1 MKHCPKCGRS
11 YEDANLNFCLED
23 GELLSLQATGSAVD
37 DSPPTVMLDP
47 ARRTNPTGWPPQ
59 QQPGSAPPMQWSAP
73 QANAPAVHFGG
84 LPMTVSPN
92 QTLAIVSLSL
102 GIASM
107 TIGWCCYLGVLLAP
121 ASIITGYIALSQIKR
136 DPTRYTGRGMA
147 HGGIWTGVAYLAL
160 LLVIILIYG
169 AAILLQG
176 IS

>member
-1 MKHCPKCGRS
+1 MKRCPKCGRS

-23 GELLSLQATGSAVD
+23 GELLSLQATSAAVD

-59 QQPGSAPPMQWSAP
+59 QQPGAAPPMQWSAP
-73 QANAPAVHFGG
+73 QPNPAVQFGG

-121 ASIITGYIALSQIKR
+121 ASIITGYIALSQINR
-136 DPTRYTGRGMA
+136 DPARYAGRGMA

-169 AAILLQG
+169 AAILVGG
-176 IS
+176 IN